1 VSTSLPLIQN
11 EKFNMAIQ
19 VFKPKYRTKEVL
31 KEIEECLEI
40 GWTGLGFK
48 TEKFEEAWKK
58 YTDFENAHF
67 VASNTVGL
75 QIALKVLKDT
85 NKWKN
90 SDEIITTPLTFV
102 SSNHSILYNNLQ
114 PVFADVDDQLC
125 LDPKSVEARITKKT
139 KAVMFVGLG
148 GNIGQY
154 NEIKAIC
161 DKHGLKLILDA
172 AHMAGTQVDRVYH
185 GVAMAKSHIGWDAD
199 VSVFSFQSVK
209 NLPTADGGMICFKNK
224 DYDALARKL
233 SWLGIDKDTF
243 NRTNSKGSYKWDYDV
258 IDLGFKAHGNSI
270 MASMGLV
277 ALKYLDEDNARRRE
291 ICEMYDQGFKDNFNI
306 SSIPHNPN
314 CISSRHLYQIKVPNR
329 DQVMEFLNAND
340 IFPGVHYKDNTQYE
354 MYSYGQGTCPNAAK
368 LSEEVISLPL
378 HMFLTNEDIQ
388 KIIEVVKKAVTR

>member
-1 VSTSLPLIQN
+1 
-11 EKFNMAIQ
+11 MAIQ
-19 VFKPKYRTKEVL
+19 VFKPKYRTEEVL

-58 YTDFENAHF
+58 YTNFENAHF

-75 QIALKVLKDT
+75 QIALKVLKDA

-102 SSNHSILYNNLQ
+102 SSNHAILYNNLH

-125 LDPKSVEARITKKT
+125 LDPKSVEACITKKT
-139 KAVMFVGLG
+139 KAVMYVGLG

-154 NEIKAIC
+154 NEIKTIC

-185 GVAMAKSHIGWDAD
+185 GVAITKSHVGWNAD

-291 ICEMYDQGFKDNFNI
+291 ICEIYDQEFLGENNI
-306 SSIPHNPN
+306 IPIKHNPN
-314 CISSRHLYQIKVPNR
+314 CISSRHLYQIKVANR
-329 DQVMEFLNAND
+329 NQVMEYLNAND

-354 MYSYGQGTCPNAAK
+354 MYSYGHGTCPNSAK

-378 HMFLTNEDIQ
+378 HMFLTDKDVQ
-388 KIIEVVKKAVTR
+388 KIIEIVKKAVAR

>member
-1 VSTSLPLIQN
+1 
-11 EKFNMAIQ
+11 MAIQ
-19 VFKPKYRTKEVL
+19 VFKPKYRVDEVL
-31 KEIEECLEI
+31 EEIKECLEI

-75 QIALKVLKDT
+75 QIALKVLKDA

-90 SDEIITTPLTFV
+90 GDEIITTPLTFV
-102 SSNHSILYNNLQ
+102 SSNHAILYNNLQ
-114 PVFADVDDQLC
+114 PIFADVDDQLC

-139 KAVMFVGLG
+139 KAVMFVGIG

-154 NEIKAIC
+154 NEIKQIC

-172 AHMAGTQVDRVYH
+172 AHMAGTKVDRNFH
-185 GVAMAKSHIGWDAD
+185 GVAIAKSHVGWDAD

-258 IDLGFKAHGNSI
+258 IDIGFKAHGNSI

-291 ICEMYDQGFKDNFNI
+291 ICEIYNQGFLNNPDI
-306 SSIPHNPN
+306 IPIKHNPN
-314 CISSRHLYQIKVPNR
+314 CISSRHIYQIQVANR
-329 DQVMEFLNAND
+329 NQVMEYLNAND

-354 MYSYGQGTCPNAAK
+354 MYSYGQRTCPNATK

-388 KIIEVVKKAVTR
+388 KVIEVVKKAVKW

>member
-1 VSTSLPLIQN
+1 
-11 EKFNMAIQ
+11 MAIQ
-19 VFKPKYRTKEVL
+19 VFKPKYRVDEVL
-31 KEIEECLEI
+31 EEIKECLEI

-58 YTDFENAHF
+58 YTNFENTHF

-75 QIALKVLKDT
+75 QIALKVLKDA

-90 SDEIITTPLTFV
+90 GDEIITTPLTFV

-114 PVFADVDDQLC
+114 PVFADVDNQLC

-185 GVAMAKSHIGWDAD
+185 GVAITKSHVGWDAD
-199 VSVFSFQSVK
+199 VSIFSFQSVK

-258 IDLGFKAHGNSI
+258 IDVGFKAHGNSI

-277 ALKYLDEDNARRRE
+277 ALKYLDEDNTRRRE
-291 ICEMYDQGFKDNFNI
+291 ICEIYNQGFLGENDI
-306 SSIPHNPN
+306 IPIKHNPN
-314 CISSRHLYQIKVPNR
+314 CISSRHLYQIQVPNR

-354 MYSYGQGTCPNAAK
+354 MYSYGQGTCPNATK

-388 KIIEVVKKAVTR
+388 KVIEVVKKAVKW

>member
-1 VSTSLPLIQN
+1 
-11 EKFNMAIQ
+11 MAIQ
-19 VFKPKYRTKEVL
+19 VFKPKYRVEEVL
-31 KEIEECLEI
+31 KEIKECLEI

-75 QIALKVLKDT
+75 QIALKVLKDA

-90 SDEIITTPLTFV
+90 GDEIITTPLTFV

-172 AHMAGTQVDRVYH
+172 AHMAGTQVDKIHH
-185 GVAMAKSHIGWDAD
+185 GVAVTKSHVGWDAD

-209 NLPTADGGMICFKNK
+209 NLPTADGGMVCFKNK

-258 IDLGFKAHGNSI
+258 IDVGFKAHGNSI

-291 ICEMYDQGFKDNFNI
+291 ICKIYDQGFLGESDI
-306 SSIPHNPN
+306 IPIKHNLN
-314 CISSRHLYQIKVPNR
+314 CISSRHIYQIRVANR
-329 DQVMEFLNAND
+329 DQVMEYLNAND

-354 MYSYGQGTCPNAAK
+354 MYSYDQGSCPNAAQISK
-368 LSEEVISLPL
+368 EVISLPL
-378 HMFLTNEDIQ
+378 HMYLTNEDIQ
-388 KIIEVVKKAVTR
+388 KVIDVVKKAVKW

>member
-1 VSTSLPLIQN
+1 
-11 EKFNMAIQ
+11 MAIQ
-19 VFKPKYRTKEVL
+19 VFKPKYRVDEVL
-31 KEIEECLEI
+31 EEIKECLEI

-75 QIALKVLKDT
+75 QIALKVLKDA

-90 SDEIITTPLTFV
+90 GDEIITTPLTFV
-102 SSNHSILYNNLQ
+102 SSNHAILYNNLH

-139 KAVMFVGLG
+139 KAVMFVGIG

-154 NEIKAIC
+154 KEIKELC

-172 AHMAGTQVDRVYH
+172 AHMAGTKIDKTFH
-185 GVAMAKSHIGWDAD
+185 GVVTAKSHVGWDAD
-199 VSVFSFQSVK
+199 VSIFSFQSVK
-209 NLPTADGGMICFKNK
+209 NLPTADGGMVCFQNK
-224 DYDALARKL
+224 DYDILTRKL

-258 IDLGFKAHGNSI
+258 IDVGFKAHGNSI

-291 ICEMYDQGFKDNFNI
+291 ICEMYDKGFLNNSDI
-306 SSIPHNPN
+306 IPIKHNPN
-314 CISSRHLYQIKVPNR
+314 CISSRHIYQIKVANR
-329 DQVMEFLNAND
+329 DQVMEYLNAND

-354 MYSYGQGTCPNAAK
+354 MYSYGKGTCPNSAK

-378 HMFLTNEDIQ
+378 HIHLTEEDIQ
-388 KIIEVVKKAVTR
+388 KVIEIVKKAVKW

>member
-1 VSTSLPLIQN
+1 
-11 EKFNMAIQ
+11 MAIQ
-19 VFKPKYRTKEVL
+19 VFKPKYRTQEVL

-75 QIALKVLKDT
+75 QIAIKVLKDA

-90 SDEIITTPLTFV
+90 GDEIITTPLTFV
-102 SSNHSILYNNLQ
+102 SSNHAILYNNLH

-125 LDPKSVEARITKKT
+125 LDPKSVELRITKKT
-139 KAVMFVGLG
+139 KAVMYVGLG

-154 NEIKAIC
+154 NEIKQIC

-172 AHMAGTQVDRVYH
+172 AHMAGTKVDRVYH
-185 GVAMAKSHIGWDAD
+185 GVATSKSHVGWDAD

-291 ICEMYDQGFKDNFNI
+291 ICEIYDQGFLNNSDI
-306 SSIPHNPN
+306 IPIKHNPN
-314 CISSRHLYQIKVPNR
+314 CISSRHIYQIKVSNR
-329 DQVMEFLNAND
+329 NQVMEYLNAND

-354 MYSYGQGTCPNAAK
+354 MYSYGKGTCPNSAK

-378 HMFLTNEDIQ
+378 HMFLTDEDIQ
-388 KIIEVVKKAVTR
+388 KVIEVVKKAVTR

>member
-1 VSTSLPLIQN
+1 LILN
-11 EKFNMAIQ
+11 EKYKVAIQ
-19 VFKPKYRTKEVL
+19 VFKPKYRVDEVL
-31 KEIEECLEI
+31 EEIKECLEI
-40 GWTGLGFK
+40 GWTGLGYK
-48 TEKFEEAWKK
+48 TERFEQAWNQ
-58 YTDFENAHF
+58 YTGFKNSHF

-75 QIALKVLKDT
+75 QIAIKVLKDA

-90 SDEIITTPLTFV
+90 GDEIITTPLTFV
-102 SSNHSILYNNLQ
+102 SSNHAVLYNNLQ

-154 NEIKAIC
+154 KAIKELC
-161 DKHGLKLILDA
+161 DKYDLKLILDA
-172 AHMAGTQVDRVYH
+172 AHMAGTKVVNQYH
-185 GVAMAKSHIGWDAD
+185 GTIITTDHAGLDAD

-209 NLPTADGGMICFKNK
+209 NLPTADGGMVCFKNK

-258 IDLGFKAHGNSI
+258 IDVGFKAHGNSI

-291 ICEMYDQGFKDNFNI
+291 ICEIYNKEFFSLESDNLITPIF
-306 SSIPHNPN
+306 HNPE
-314 CISSRHLYQIKVPNR
+314 CISSRHIYQIRVANR

-354 MYSYGQGTCPNAAK
+354 MYSYAQGSCPNAAQISK
-368 LSEEVISLPL
+368 EVISLPL
-378 HMFLTNEDIQ
+378 HMYLTNEDIQ
-388 KIIEVVKKAVTR
+388 KVIDVVKKAVKW

>member
-1 VSTSLPLIQN
+1 
-11 EKFNMAIQ
+11 MAIQ
-19 VFKPKYRTKEVL
+19 VFKPKYRVDEVL
-31 KEIEECLEI
+31 EEIKECLEI

-48 TEKFEEAWKK
+48 TEKFEEAWKN

-75 QIALKVLKDT
+75 QIAIKVLKDA

-90 SDEIITTPLTFV
+90 GDEIITTPLTFV
-102 SSNHSILYNNLQ
+102 SSNHAILYNHLQ

-139 KAVMFVGLG
+139 KAVMYVGLG
-148 GNIGQY
+148 GNISQY
-154 NEIKAIC
+154 NEIKQIC
-161 DKHGLKLILDA
+161 NKHGLKLILDA
-172 AHMAGTQVDRVYH
+172 AHMAGTKVDRVYH
-185 GVAMAKSHIGWDAD
+185 GVAASKSHVGWDAD

-209 NLPTADGGMICFKNK
+209 NLPTADGGMICFQNK

-258 IDLGFKAHGNSI
+258 IDVGFKAHGNSI

-277 ALKYLDEDNARRRE
+277 ALKYLDEDNVRRRE
-291 ICEMYDQGFKDNFNI
+291 ICEMYDEGFLNDPDI
-306 SSIPHNPN
+306 IPIKHNLD
-314 CISSRHLYQIKVPNR
+314 CISSRHIYQIRVANR
-329 DQVMEFLNAND
+329 DQVMEYLNAND
-340 IFPGVHYKDNTQYE
+340 VFPGVHYKDNTQYE
-354 MYSYGQGTCPNAAK
+354 MYSYGQGTCPNAHR
-368 LSEEVISLPL
+368 LSKEVISLPL

-388 KIIEVVKKAVTR
+388 KVIEIVKKAVKW

>member
-1 VSTSLPLIQN
+1 
-11 EKFNMAIQ
+11 MAIQ
-19 VFKPKYRTKEVL
+19 VFKPKYRTQEVL

-75 QIALKVLKDT
+75 QIALKVLKDA

-90 SDEIITTPLTFV
+90 GDEIITTPLTFV
-102 SSNHSILYNNLQ
+102 SSNHAILYNYLH

-139 KAVMFVGLG
+139 KAVMFVGIG

-154 NEIKAIC
+154 NEIKQIC

-172 AHMAGTQVDRVYH
+172 AHMAGTRVDRNFH
-185 GVAMAKSHIGWDAD
+185 GVAIAKSHVGWDAD

-277 ALKYLDEDNARRRE
+277 ALKYLDEDNTRRRE
-291 ICEMYDQGFKDNFNI
+291 ICEMYDQGFLNNSDI
-306 SSIPHNPN
+306 IPIKHNPN
-314 CISSRHLYQIKVPNR
+314 CISSRHIYQIQVTNR
-329 DQVMEFLNAND
+329 NQVMEYLNAND

-388 KIIEVVKKAVTR
+388 KVIEIVKKAVKW

>member
-1 VSTSLPLIQN
+1 
-11 EKFNMAIQ
+11 MAIQ
-19 VFKPKYRTKEVL
+19 VFKPKYRTEEVL

-48 TEKFEEAWKK
+48 TEKLEEAWKK

-75 QIALKVLKDT
+75 QIALKVLKDA
-85 NKWKN
+85 NNWKN
-90 SDEIITTPLTFV
+90 GDEIITTPLTFV

-125 LDPKSVEARITKKT
+125 LDPKSVESRITKKT

-148 GNIGQY
+148 GNVGQY
-154 NEIKAIC
+154 NEIKALC

-185 GVAMAKSHIGWDAD
+185 GVAMTKSHVGWDAD

-224 DYDALARKL
+224 DYDILARKL

-314 CISSRHLYQIKVPNR
+314 CISSRHLYQIKVADRN
-329 DQVMEFLNAND
+329 QVMEFLNAND